1 MVKESEISIAVIG
14 LGYVGLPLAIEFA
27 KKYPVIGYDLNNERI
42 YELKKG
48 YDRTGEV
55 DSKGL
60 DDSKKLVLSS
70 KSSSIKDANIYIVTV
85 PTPVDKNNTP
95 NLKPLENA
103 SELVGFVLSL
113 GNIVIYES
121 TVYPGATEEVCIPIL
136 EKKSKLKY
144 NKDFFCGYSPER
156 INPGDKKHTLVN
168 IKKITSGS
176 NEEVSKFVEKLY
188 LEIIKAGVFPA
199 SSIAVAEA
207 AKVIENTQRDVNI
220 ALINELALIFNKL
233 NLDTNEVLEAAGTK
247 WNFLPFKPGLV
258 GGHCIGVDPYY
269 LTHKAIEIGYK
280 PEIILAGRRINDSMG
295 QYIAEK
301 TILNL
306 IKLDINPS
314 KAKIGIL
321 GLTFKENCPDL
332 RNTKVV
338 DVINHLKNYKCE
350 IHVCD
355 DYVKNE
361 ESLDKFGIK
370 LVPIKKIN
378 NCDALIIAVAH
389 NTYSSF
395 KIEEWNCF
403 LKEKGLIMDVKS
415 LYNKEDFF
423 GESRSYI
430 RL

>member
-95 NLKPLENA
+95 DLKPLENA
-103 SELVGFVLSL
+103 SELVGSVLSL

-176 NEEVSKFVEKLY
+176 NAKVSKFVEGLY
-188 LEIIKAGVFPA
+188 LKIIKAGVFPA

-233 NLDTNEVLEAAGTK
+233 NIDTTEVLKAAGTK

-269 LTHKAIEIGYK
+269 LTHKAVEVGYQ

-295 QYIAEK
+295 KYIAEQA
-301 TILNL
+301 ILKL
-306 IKLDINPS
+306 IKNNINPAEANVS
-314 KAKIGIL
+314 IL
-321 GLTFKENCPDL
+321 GLTFKENCPDI
-332 RNTKVV
+332 RNTKVISI
-338 DVINHLKNYKCE
+338 INYL
-350 IHVCD
+350 
-355 DYVKNE
+355 NE
-361 ESLDKFGIK
+361 YQCNIFVSDEYAKKEEALSELNIK
-370 LVPIKKIN
+370 LTPLEKIRS
-378 NCDALIIAVAH
+378 CDLFIIAVDH
-389 NTYSSF
+389 KQYQKFGSEDW
-395 KIEEWNCF
+395 KKF
-403 LKEKGLIMDVKS
+403 LKPSGIIIDVKS
-415 LYNKEDFF
+415 IYSKKDFLN
-423 GESRSYI
+423 SKYTYW